1 MRELYSI
8 QVLGGLQSAA
18 VTDRSAAQTRPD
30 GAFNI
35 MLLNSNNTIR
45 YKHILAKDNAC
56 EDGYDGSCL

>member
-18 VTDRSAAQTRPD
+18 VTDRRAAQTRPD

-35 MLLNSNNTIR
+35 MLLNSHNTLR
-45 YKHILAKDNAC
+45 YKHILARDDAC
-56 EDGYDGSCL
+56 EDGYDGSRL